1 MKELV
6 TNDAVTG
13 IVTERFGT
21 IDCKLMVRFYEP
33 KINERKQTVRNTCEF
48 FVLVKEDVEDPITQE
63 ISSIDSPYS
72 IRKKTTNYLLNELDT
87 ENLIDSIASVVLYN
101 SYGLSFEDWK

>member
-6 TNDAVTG
+6 TNDTVAG

-33 KINERKQTVRNTCEF
+33 KINERNQTIRTTHEF
-48 FVLVKEDVEDPITQE
+48 FVLVEEDVEDPITQE

-72 IRKKTTNYLLNELDT
+72 INKKTTNYLLSDLDT
-87 ENLIDSIASVVLYN
+87 ESLIDSIVGVVLSN
-101 SYGLSFEDWK
+101 SYGLSIKDWK